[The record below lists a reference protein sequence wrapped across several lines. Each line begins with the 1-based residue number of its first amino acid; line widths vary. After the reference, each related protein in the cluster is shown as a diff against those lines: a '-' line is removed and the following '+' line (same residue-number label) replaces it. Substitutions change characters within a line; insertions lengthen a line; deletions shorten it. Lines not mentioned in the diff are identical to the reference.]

1 MMSMQWIG
9 ALSVIVVG
17 IVLLIGLAACQAR
30 YPMHPEAIRKLL
42 HVGMGLTALSFP
54 WLFRD
59 IEPVLG
65 VVGAAMVILVA
76 VRKAPYLRRFG
87 TVLDGVARSSR
98 GDVFFLVAIAA
109 LFALS
114 GGDAL
119 MFGVPILVLTLADT
133 AAALVGIRYGR
144 ARLTIAAGDKSV
156 AGSIAFFIVAFVCAS
171 IPVVLLGHAELPAV
185 LAGAA
190 ILACVTTTVE
200 ALAGNGLDNLLVPL
214 AAFASLPLLTGT

>member
-9 ALSVIVVG
+9 ALSVIVLG
-17 IVLLIGLAACQAR
+17 IVLIIGLAICQAR
-30 YPMHPEAIRKLL
+30 YPMHPEVVRKLL

-65 VVGAAMVILVA
+65 VVGAAMVVLVA

-98 GDVFFLVAIAA
+98 GDVCFLVAIVA

-144 ARLTIAAGDKSV
+144 VRLAIVPGGKSV
-156 AGSIAFFIVAFVCAS
+156 EGSIAFFIVAFICVS

-200 ALAGNGLDNLLVPL
+200 AVAGKGLDNLLVPL
-214 AAFASLPLLTGT
+214 AAFVSLPLLS

>member
-1 MMSMQWIG
+1 MISDSE
-9 ALSVIVVG
+9 ASANSR
-17 IVLLIGLAACQAR
+17 LAELQ
-30 YPMHPEAIRKLL
+30 
-42 HVGMGLTALSFP
+42 S
-54 WLFRD
+54 WLGQ
-59 IEPVLG
+59 IE
-65 VVGAAMVILVA
+65 
-76 VRKAPYLRRFG
+76 
-87 TVLDGVARSSR
+87 
-98 GDVFFLVAIAA
+98 
-109 LFALS
+109 ALS

-156 AGSIAFFIVAFVCAS
+156 AGSIAFFIVAFLCAS

-190 ILACVTTTVE
+190 MLACVTTTVE

-214 AAFASLPLLTGT
+214 AAFASLPLLS

>member
-9 ALSVIVVG
+9 ALSVIVLG
-17 IVLLIGLAACQAR
+17 IVLLIGLATCQAR
-30 YPMHPEAIRKLL
+30 YPMHPESIRKLL
-42 HVGMGLTALSFP
+42 HVGIGLTALSFP

-65 VVGAAMVILVA
+65 VVGAAMLILVA
-76 VRKAPYLRRFG
+76 LRKAAFLRRRLG
-87 TVLDGVARSSR
+87 TVLDDVARSSR
-98 GDVFFLVAIAA
+98 GDVCFLVAVAA

-144 ARLTIAAGDKSV
+144 VRLTIVPGGKSV
-156 AGSIAFFIVAFVCAS
+156 AGSIAFFIVAFICAS

-190 ILACVTTTVE
+190 MLACVTTTVE

-214 AAFASLPLLTGT
+214 AAFASLPLLS

>member
-9 ALSVIVVG
+9 ALSVIALG
-17 IVLLIGLAACQAR
+17 ILLLIGLATCQAR
-30 YPMHPEAIRKLL
+30 YPMHPEVVRKLV

-76 VRKAPYLRRFG
+76 VRKAAFLRRFG

-119 MFGVPILVLTLADT
+119 MFGVPLLVLTLADT

-144 ARLTIAAGDKSV
+144 VRLTIAPGGKSV
-156 AGSIAFFIVAFVCAS
+156 AGSIAFFIVAFICAS
-171 IPVVLLGHAELPAV
+171 IPVVLLGHAELPSV

-200 ALAGNGLDNLLVPL
+200 AVAGNGLDNLLVPL
-214 AAFASLPLLTGT
+214 AAFASLPLLF